1 MGDEFVVILVDLD
14 DLELLQLFV
23 LLTILPDLPNI
34 GWTIVMVSFGNDDG
48 MDDNVSVSTS

>member
-1 MGDEFVVILVDLD
+1 MVILVDLD
-14 DLELLQLFV
+14 DFELLQLFV

>member
-1 MGDEFVVILVDLD
+1 MDLD
-14 DLELLQLFV
+14 DLELLLLFV

-34 GWTIVMVSFGNDDG
+34 GWTMVSFGNDDG

>member
-1 MGDEFVVILVDLD
+1 MDLD
-14 DLELLQLFV
+14 DFELLLLFV

-48 MDDNVSVSTS
+48 MDDNVLVSMS

>member
-1 MGDEFVVILVDLD
+1 MVVILVDLD

-34 GWTIVMVSFGNDDG
+34 GWTIVMVSFGNDNDDG
-48 MDDNVSVSTS
+48 MDDNVLVSTS